1 MTTTQ
6 IIEKD
11 ANYTCTI
18 VQDFQLKPAIGFDN
32 LKMVTLFGY
41 NCLVSKDTN
50 PNEQHL
56 FFPAETQIDEKF
68 LSANNL
74 FRNSELNEDKEKKGF
89 FEPSGRVKAIKM
101 RGIVS
106 SGFLIPITSLE
117 NTLKKKV
124 EIETGTELHI
134 VAWYKLC
141 EKYRRPEAP
150 VKYTK
155 QERRK
160 QEVEKFDIVI
170 PNQFR
175 LHEDTRHFLR
185 FLSEFEDGDLVTITE
200 KLHGTSAVF
209 SNVLV
214 RRELKLKD
222 KIAKLFG
229 VEVNDK
235 QYYNLYSS
243 RNVIKNKEIK
253 GNENLNGG
261 YYGTDLW
268 GTWAE
273 KLKDK
278 IEKGLTLYGEIVW
291 YKDTG
296 SEIQKGYQYG
306 CKKWENQF

>member
-134 VAWYKLC
+134 VA
-141 EKYRRPEAP
+141 
-150 VKYTK
+150 
-155 QERRK
+155 
-160 QEVEKFDIVI
+160 
-170 PNQFR
+170 
-175 LHEDTRHFLR
+175 
-185 FLSEFEDGDLVTITE
+185 
-200 KLHGTSAVF
+200 
-209 SNVLV
+209 
-214 RRELKLKD
+214 
-222 KIAKLFG
+222 
-229 VEVNDK
+229 
-235 QYYNLYSS
+235 
-243 RNVIKNKEIK
+243 
-253 GNENLNGG
+253 
-261 YYGTDLW
+261 
-268 GTWAE
+268 
-273 KLKDK
+273 
-278 IEKGLTLYGEIVW
+278 
-291 YKDTG
+291 
-296 SEIQKGYQYG
+296 
-306 CKKWENQF
+306 